1 MQGRERDEQQ
11 RQPIEAR
18 AIRERNERAPRPNS
32 PYVFGVSG
40 LIND

>member
-1 MQGRERDEQQ
+1 MQGRERDEHQ